1 MMTATA
7 RSDAAEANR
16 RRYEELRAAG
26 QSEALD
32 GLPAPTALGSL
43 PIAPAAIIHREEVP
57 GGWCMTTRLRRGEM
71 LRLVDTNGAA
81 TPAMVAWREAD
92 PSERINLADTVKV
105 QWSAAL
111 RRGRIILSD
120 MGRVVLSIVE
130 DTSGAH
136 DALMGGSVPAS
147 ASQGSNEPYQRNTRE
162 NLVAAT
168 GKLGLDR
175 RDIPP
180 AVSFFAPVS
189 IDDAGRF
196 QWEQSRKRAGDF
208 VDLRAEMD
216 LLVAISNCP
225 HPLHPIA
232 DEQWPAIEVIRYS
245 GRSYVPKDPC
255 RTATAE
261 AVRAFEF
268 TDRLAK

>member
-1 MMTATA
+1 MERRPTPRTYHSFRHGPRGAIDCRGHERRA
-7 RSDAAEANR
+7 RCF
-16 RRYEELRAAG
+16 
-26 QSEALD
+26 D
-32 GLPAPTALGSL
+32 GWVGACIG
-43 PIAPAAIIHREEVP
+43 VP
-57 GGWCMTTRLRRGEM
+57 GQQRT
-71 LRLVDTNGAA
+71 
-81 TPAMVAWREAD
+81 
-92 PSERINLADTVKV
+92 
-105 QWSAAL
+105 
-111 RRGRIILSD
+111 
-120 MGRVVLSIVE
+120 
-130 DTSGAH
+130 
-136 DALMGGSVPAS
+136 
-147 ASQGSNEPYQRNTRE
+147 YQRNTRE